1 MADIAK
7 TEDTD
12 VMSLQIVL
20 DVVVKQIEN
29 SGCNICASWYGE
41 YGCPQAIIGGVK
53 FTVEE
58 KKT

>member
-12 VMSLQIVL
+12 VMSLQIIL
-20 DVVVKQIEN
+20 DVVVKKIEN

-41 YGCPQAIIGGVK
+41 YGSPESVIGGVK